1 MPLRKQMGNLAVLY
15 TFFLAIFSTGVSAQ
29 TTNADSILTE
39 ATLEKV
45 VQYALKNQPLIQ
57 QSLID
62 ESITDQLIKSKL
74 ADWYPQVNFNY
85 SLQRNFQ
92 VATAVIGGN
101 VVRLGVGNVSSAQ
114 FTLRQNVFNPD
125 VLLANRTKGD
135 VRLQSKQ
142 TTTSNKID
150 VAAEVAKAF
159 YNVLA
164 TMQQIKV
171 AEVDITRIERSLK
184 DAFNQYKAGIADK
197 IDYKRTTIALNNTK
211 AGKASNEALL
221 KARITNL
228 KSLMGYPENGDLNI
242 IYDSLQMEREV
253 MLDTLQTTNYS
264 GRIEYQLL
272 ETQRK
277 LLRSNVDYK
286 RWSYLPTVSL
296 NGAYNLNYQNNSFS
310 KIYGDNYP
318 NSFAALTLAVPI
330 FQGFK
335 RTANIRQAELELKR
349 TDWDIIN
356 LKNAVSAEYAQ
367 ALASYKSNFA
377 NYTAL
382 KENVALA
389 QEVYDVIQLQY
400 KSGIKTYLEVI
411 TSETDLQNARINYI
425 NALYQLLSSKIDV
438 QKSLG
443 QLTF

>member
-1 MPLRKQMGNLAVLY
+1 MPLRKQIGKLAFLY
-15 TFFLAIFSTGVSAQ
+15 TIFLAIFNTGASAQ
-29 TTNADSILTE
+29 ANGSDSILTE

-62 ESITDQLIKSKL
+62 ESITDQLIKSRL

-171 AEVDITRIERSLK
+171 AEVDITRLERSLK
-184 DAFNQYKAGIADK
+184 DAYNQYKAGIADK
-197 IDYKRTTIALNNTK
+197 IDFKRTTIALNNTK
-211 AGKASNEALL
+211 AGKAGNEALL
-221 KARITNL
+221 KARIINL

-296 NGAYNLNYQNNSFS
+296 NGAYNLNYQNNAFS

-377 NYTAL
+377 DYTAL

-425 NALYQLLSSKIDV
+425 NSLYQLLSSKIDV

>member
-1 MPLRKQMGNLAVLY
+1 MPPRKKIGSACVLWAC
-15 TFFLAIFSTGVSAQ
+15 LLLGFSTNSKAQ
-29 TTNADSILTE
+29 AAASDSTITE

-45 VQYALKNQPLIQ
+45 MQYAITHQPLIQ

-62 ESITDQLIKSKL
+62 EGITDQLIKSKL

-85 SLQRNFQ
+85 SLQHNFQ

-101 VVRLGVGNVSSAQ
+101 VVKLGVDNVSAGQ
-114 FTLRQNVFNPD
+114 FSVKQAIFNPD
-125 VLLANRTKGD
+125 VLLANRTKDD
-135 VRLQSKQ
+135 VRLQAKQ
-142 TTTSNKID
+142 STTSNKID
-150 VAAEVAKAF
+150 VASEVAKAF

-171 AEVDITRIERSLK
+171 AEGDIVRIERSLQ
-184 DAFNQYKAGIADK
+184 DAFNQYKAGLADK

-211 AGKASNEALL
+211 ATKKSNEALL
-221 KARITNL
+221 NARLTYL
-228 KSLMGYPENGDLNI
+228 KSVMGYPENADLNI
-242 IYDSLQMEREV
+242 VYDSLQMERE
-253 MLDTLQTTNYS
+253 MILDTLQLPAYNT
-264 GRIEYQLL
+264 RIEYQLL

-277 LLRSNVDYK
+277 LLQSNVDYK
-286 RWSYLPTVSL
+286 KWSYLPTVAL
-296 NGAYNLNYQNNSFS
+296 NGGYNLNYQNNTFK
-310 KIYGDNYP
+310 KIYTDNYP
-318 NSFAALTLAVPI
+318 NSFAALTLSVPI

-335 RTANIRQAELELKR
+335 RVSNVRQAELELKR

-377 NYTAL
+377 NYTSL

-443 QLTF
+443 QLNY